1 MEEQRRIEVECKEA
15 WDDEGEGRE
24 EDSTF
29 VTLTKVM
36 KGQE

>member
-1 MEEQRRIEVECKEA
+1 MEEQKGIEVECKEA
-15 WDDEGEGRE
+15 WGDGGEGRE